1 MKRFVGVAVL
11 SFLAATLGAVPMFA
25 QNVLNAVFTPTPI
38 TVDGVAEPAWKN
50 APPQNIAIC
59 MNPTL
64 TQQLTGCKVSG
75 TVQAMWNGPLL
86 YLFFTVTDPDITTV
100 STTDTNRS
108 SVQIYV
114 DQYDD
119 KFPKFEEDDGDIII
133 SAAGQQT
140 GNNTN
145 AGLKYYPTSWSS
157 RLQSFATAY
166 RYDAS
171 KNKIGYTVEVGWYIG
186 DRPLKNDT
194 RLGMEFV
201 INAASS
207 ATNTNQYQL
216 YWNSGDNQGLN
227 DNTMWGDVLLT
238 SHDRNQPM
246 QLNTFMLKINIG
258 KATPAPD
265 STSGLVRGIWVDE
278 TELDNAL
285 KEANNALA
293 TAKTQDEIDHADLAL
308 DRALRGLR
316 RKGTYPDPH
325 ELPTVNN
332 LPDPFTFFDGKKV
345 RSLEDWSERRVE
357 IKDLFQYYEFGYMPP
372 PPHSLT
378 AVSTNQT
385 SGTLNY
391 KSIAVTV
398 QDKGNTASFTPILYL
413 PTTGKAP
420 YPVIVEEDIFA
431 SALFSPPNPA
441 FINGG
446 YAVLS
451 IPTSDFPAF
460 GFPGIASDDGN
471 HTGTF
476 FNLYPYKLDNAG
488 DDHGVLLAWAWGAS
502 RGIDALHYLAL
513 NDPTYAGLL
522 DLSKLVVT
530 GYSRYGKAA
539 LLAGAMDDRF
549 QLTAPGGSGSGG
561 ATPYRYDSFGN
572 VPFRSAPF
580 GNVYPW
586 GRSTGA
592 ETMGDHVRHQTHN
605 SNEMVRRFLNDIIP
619 AAVEPRMYLTD
630 TWGYGERLPYDHHEE
645 IEMIAPRAVLI
656 DATNNDY
663 ADNAEGDAI
672 GFEGAKPIYKFLGA
686 PQNVALDLDMG
697 NTGHGLTPAQAQHIV
712 NYANFI
718 LFGTPLAP
726 DVKTQLTTD
735 PYLNDGIYDTYYGG
749 LETMMPWAFH
759 RPPCKPSH
767 HSGPDSKDH
776 DPGRCD

>member
-1 MKRFVGVAVL
+1 MKKFVRIAIPLLASLMTTASIPVL
-11 SFLAATLGAVPMFA
+11 AQGAG
-25 QNVLNAVFTPTPI
+25 LNAQFTPTPI
-38 TVDGVAEPAWKN
+38 TVDGIAEPAWKN

-64 TQQLTGCKVSG
+64 TQQLTNCKVTG
-75 TVQAMWNGPLL
+75 TVQALWNGPLL
-86 YLFFTVTDPDITTV
+86 YLFFSVTDPDITTA
-100 STTDTNRS
+100 SSTDTNRS
-108 SVQIYV
+108 SVQLYV
-114 DQYDD
+114 DQYND

-140 GNNTN
+140 GNGTN

-157 RLQSFATAY
+157 RLQSYAAAY
-166 RYDAS
+166 RYDS
-171 KNKIGYTVEVGWYIG
+171 GNNKIGYNVEVAWYIG
-186 DRPLKNDT
+186 DRPLNNGTK
-194 RLGMEFV
+194 LGIEFV

-216 YWNSGDNQGLN
+216 YWSSGNNQGLN
-227 DNTMWGDVLLT
+227 SNTMWGTVLLAG
-238 SHDRNQPM
+238 HDFWQPM
-246 QLNTFMLKINIG
+246 QLNTFMLNTNIR

-278 TELDNAL
+278 TDLDFSLKLANA
-285 KEANNALA
+285 ALA
-293 TAKTQDEIDHADLAL
+293 NAKAQAEIDFADLNL
-308 DRALRGLR
+308 DRALRELR
-316 RKGTYPDPH
+316 RKGKYPDPYD
-325 ELPTVNN
+325 LRTVNN
-332 LPDPFTFFDGKKV
+332 LPDPFTFFDGRKV
-345 RSLEDWSERRVE
+345 RSLSDWAERRE
-357 IKDLFQYYEFGYMPP
+357 ELKDLMQYYEFGYMPAP
-372 PPHSLT
+372 PQSLT
-378 AVSTNQT
+378 AVSTSAT
-385 SGTLNY
+385 SGSLKY
-391 KSIAVTV
+391 KSIAVTI

-413 PTTGKAP
+413 PTTGTPP
-420 YPVIVEEDIFA
+420 YPVIVEEDFFA
-431 SALFSPPNPA
+431 NPFFAPPNSA
-441 FINGG
+441 FTGGG

-460 GFPGIASDDGN
+460 GIPGVASDDGN

-476 FNLYPYKLDNAG
+476 FKLYPYQLDNAG

-502 RGIDALHYLAL
+502 RGVDALQYLIA

-522 DLSKLVVT
+522 DLNKLVVT

-580 GNVYPW
+580 GNLYPW

-605 SNEMVRRFLNDIIP
+605 SNEMIRRFLNDIVP

-630 TWGYGERLPYDHHEE
+630 IWGYGERLPYDHHEE
-645 IEMIAPRAVLI
+645 VELIAPRAVLI

-672 GFEGAKPIYKFLGA
+672 GFEGAKPIYAFLGA

-697 NTGHGLTPAQAQHIV
+697 NTGHGLTPAQATHIV
-712 NYANFI
+712 NFANFV
-718 LFGTPLAP
+718 LFGTQLTPA
-726 DVKTQLTTD
+726 VQTQLTTD
-735 PYLNDGIYDTYYGG
+735 PYLNAGTYDTYYGG
-749 LETMMPWAFH
+749 LETMMPWANH
-759 RPPCKPSH
+759 SAPCKSSQGQKPCDDDDH
-767 HSGPDSKDH
+767 HH
-776 DPGRCD
+776 